1 MHIYIL
7 YTSVKLIVLAFVLE
21 KRSRKPREGTSE
33 VPSLIILSTEAN
45 S

>member
-1 MHIYIL
+1 MHLFIL
-7 YTSVKLIVLAFVLE
+7 YSSCKLIVLAFVLE
-21 KRSRKPREGTSE
+21 KRSRKQLDGANE